1 MGAAAPAHLLTHRLC
16 QPTFLSFKTDKVKQ
30 VFYKLSKKI
39 QQVFDFNRPQFSQ
52 LDCID
57 LVLENKSLLLLS
69 WSTVHTTRLSIRQ
82 SKAVYHQSNGAVICR
97 LPGNT
102 HAVDIV
108 LSNIWRKNKI
118 TLPLKHLS
126 VDRET
131 LRLFDK
137 DFTAI
142 LFPSIS
148 IENLQPALSTQSIGF
163 TKLHPSIEIPRPV
176 IPALNIS
183 INQLQL
189 HHYVP

>member
-1 MGAAAPAHLLTHRLC
+1 
-16 QPTFLSFKTDKVKQ
+16 VKQ

-39 QQVFDFNRPQFSQ
+39 QQVFNFNRPGFCQ

-69 WSTVHTTRLSIRQ
+69 WDTVHATRLHIRQ
-82 SKAVYHQSNGAVICR
+82 SKAVYRQSNGAAICS

-102 HAVDIV
+102 HAVDII
-108 LSNIWRKNKI
+108 LSNIWRRTKT

-126 VDRET
+126 IDRET

-137 DFTAI
+137 DFAATLI
-142 LFPSIS
+142 PSIN
-148 IENLQPALSTQSIGF
+148 IENLQLALSTPGIRF
-163 TKLHPSIEIPRPV
+163 TNLHPSIVIPRPG

-183 INQLQL
+183 INQFQL